1 MSDVENL
8 EDLLDRMLEKTEG
21 DKIALSDLMSTVES
35 RSFGPL
41 LLLPSFIALSP
52 LGAIPGMSIITGTM
66 IILIAAQLLMNR
78 DHPWLPS
85 KLMSISFDR
94 ERLDNG
100 TSKVR
105 PWAKWI
111 DQWLAKRWTTL
122 TRAPFSQIVAAMA
135 ILLALTFYPLALVP
149 WGVAIPSGAIVL
161 FSLGLTSRDGLF
173 VFTGLVISCLALYA
187 TYEFWP
193 F

>member
-8 EDLLDRMLEKTEG
+8 EDLLDRLVEKTDGET
-21 DKIALSDLMSTVES
+21 ITLSDLMGTVES

-52 LGAIPGMSIITGTM
+52 LGAIPGMSVITGTM
-66 IILIAAQLLMNR
+66 IILIASQLLLNR
-78 DHPWLPS
+78 KHPWLPS
-85 KLMSISFDR
+85 RLMSISFKR
-94 ERLDNG
+94 EKLSNG
-100 TSKVR
+100 TDKIR
-105 PWAKWI
+105 PWAKWV
-111 DQWLAKRWTTL
+111 DQWLAKRWTML
-122 TRAPFSQIVAAMA
+122 TKTPFSQIVAGLA
-135 ILLALTFYPLALVP
+135 ILLALTFYPLALIP

-173 VFTGLVISCLALYA
+173 VFTGLVTSCLALYA

>member
-1 MSDVENL
+1 MSDLQNL
-8 EDLLDRMLEKTEG
+8 EDLLDCMLEETDG
-21 DKIALSDLMSTVES
+21 DKITLNDLMSTVES

-41 LLLPSFIALSP
+41 LLLPSFVALSP
-52 LGAIPGMSIITGTM
+52 LGAIPGMSVITGTM
-66 IILIAAQLLMNR
+66 IILIAAQLLLNR

-94 ERLDNG
+94 EKLDNG

-111 DQWLAKRWTTL
+111 DKWLAKRWTIL
-122 TRAPFSQIVAAMA
+122 TKAPFSQIVAAMA
-135 ILLALTFYPLALVP
+135 IVLALTFYPLALVP

-173 VFTGLVISCLALYA
+173 VLTGLLISCLALYA